1 MLYKAQEVVVQSV
14 VKTSVFEFLTSTVE
28 RNITA
33 RGEERRKCS
42 GNKGLKRITKK
53 GKSAK
58 ETKRGSSA
66 LLSLGEADRSWQY
79 LLSFVFFQHS
89 WTNEIFRLNGNLKI

>member
-28 RNITA
+28 RNYYCRRGEER

-66 LLSLGEADRSWQY
+66 LLSLGEADRS
-79 LLSFVFFQHS
+79 
-89 WTNEIFRLNGNLKI
+89 